1 MDDRDINPR
10 MHNKMLKRKKKKK
23 KEFNTMEM
31 YYFVIRKQLYYVL
44 LKFRAMK
51 LLIYLLV
58 ASVVHVWMLRYKNEE
73 L

>member
-1 MDDRDINPR
+1 
-10 MHNKMLKRKKKKK
+10 
-23 KEFNTMEM
+23 MEM